1 MCRRTRRPA
10 TILHGLR
17 AWVLARAAAAVLTA
31 GRSLHSA
38 RGWSA
43 SFPAVLDD
51 DHVQS
56 GSVLVRAPKKKGSLW
71 FVQLARQPSHLAR
84 LTAHERCLTLIGCMY
99 PSHLSTTPETL
110 SLSVSISIS
119 IIYIRLLS
127 SILKD
132 FTIYI
137 LFLCNNVLYT

>member
-1 MCRRTRRPA
+1 VCRRTRRPA

-17 AWVLARAAAAVLTA
+17 AWVLARTAAAVLTA

-38 RGWSA
+38 GGWSA
-43 SFPAVLDD
+43 SLPAVLDD

-71 FVQLARQPSHLAR
+71 FVQLARQPSHVAR
-84 LTAHERCLTLIGCMY
+84 LTAHERCLTLIGCTY
-99 PSHLSTTPETL
+99 PSHLCTTPETL
-110 SLSVSISIS
+110 SLIVSISIM
-119 IIYIRLLS
+119 YIRLLP
-127 SILKD
+127 SILKN

-137 LFLCNNVLYT
+137 FFLCNNVLYT